1 MASKRQPAGKKRSKP
16 VKLRPP
22 VSSQQKARLQQAIH
36 AHSLGQLAVAEAGYR
51 ALVADKIRTP
61 ELFCRLALICAQTE
75 RRDEADSLWKKALAI
90 DPGFLEAQMNLADSY
105 QLAGNLDRAARTY
118 RNILAE
124 HEYFHVAKYLLANI
138 LKSQGDLPGAS
149 ELYQQVMAQQPDYT
163 QAHFTYSAIH
173 KYRDRS
179 DPHISQMLSLY
190 QKANLPKDGKTHLA
204 FGLAKAF
211 EDLGDFNEAFGYLQS
226 GNDLRRSEFHYDIE
240 SDRLLIRSIIEC
252 FNQQAL
258 NKLQV
263 SGERSNRPIF
273 ILGMPRSGTSLVE
286 KIIASHSEVYGAGE
300 LDTLFALGTRHFLS
314 AANNFEYQD
323 LDTYAPGIFE
333 EIGKA
338 YLQQVALLNSDANR
352 VTDKMP
358 FNMMMIGII
367 SIALPNA
374 KIIHCVR
381 DARDT
386 CLSIFKQNFTTGNYR
401 FAYDLRTIAQFYN
414 LYSDLM
420 QHWHATLPGRIYDVR
435 YEDLTADPDLEIR
448 KLLSA
453 CDLAFEEKC
462 LAFEK
467 TEAVV
472 KTASAAQ
479 VRQPMYRSSVAL
491 WERYQAFLQPML
503 DELRVD

>member
-1 MASKRQPAGKKRSKP
+1 MGNKRQHAGKKRSKP
-16 VKLRPP
+16 IKLRPP
-22 VSSQQKARLQQAIH
+22 VTSQQKARFQQAIH
-36 AHSLGQLAVAEAGYR
+36 AHSVGQLAAAEAGYR
-51 ALVADKIRTP
+51 ALIADKIRTP
-61 ELFCRLALICAQTE
+61 ELFCRLALICAQSE

-105 QLAGNLDRAARTY
+105 QLAGDLDRAVRTY
-118 RNILAE
+118 RKILAE
-124 HEYFHVAKYLLANI
+124 HEYFHIAKYMLANM
-138 LKSQGDLPGAS
+138 LKSQGKMAEAS
-149 ELYQQVMAQQPDYT
+149 ELYRQIMAQQPDYT
-163 QAHFTYSAIH
+163 QAHFNFSGIH

-179 DPHISQMLSLY
+179 DPHIDQMLGLY
-190 QKANLPKDGKTHLA
+190 QKVNLPTDGKIHLA

-211 EDLGDFNEAFGYLQS
+211 EDLGDYAEAFGYLQS

-240 SDRLLIRSIIEC
+240 SDRSLIRSIIEC
-252 FNQQAL
+252 FSQQAL
-258 NKLQV
+258 NRLQV
-263 SGERSNRPIF
+263 SGESSNRPIF

-300 LDTLFALGTRHFLS
+300 LDTLFALGTRHFLG
-314 AANNFEYQD
+314 AANNFEYQA
-323 LDTYAPGIFE
+323 LDTYSPDIFN
-333 EIGKA
+333 EIGKT
-338 YLQQVALLNSDANR
+338 YLQQLAALNTDAKR

-367 SIALPNA
+367 SVALPNA

-386 CLSIFKQNFTTGNYR
+386 CLSIYKQNFTTGNYR
-401 FAYDLRTIAQFYN
+401 FAYDLKTVAQFYN
-414 LYSDLM
+414 LYSELM
-420 QHWHATLPGRIYDVR
+420 THWHAALPGRIYDVR
-435 YEDLTADPDLEIR
+435 YEDLTADPDQEIR

-453 CDLAFEEKC
+453 CDLAFEEDC
-462 LAFEK
+462 LRFEK

-491 WERYQAFLQPML
+491 WERYEAFLQPML
-503 DELRVD
+503 DELGAE